1 LEDNKEVRKAGTPR
15 DIPPPLELECLKVLW
30 TLKQGSVKD
39 VVACLKSADRLLAY
53 TTVLT
58 VLDRLHRRGA
68 VERQKQGRAFMFV
81 PVLDLDRA
89 RRTAVLELAATY
101 FGGSVSSL
109 RSYLDSMPERPGAAP
124 EAPGRQVSEEEPR
137 LDPTLLSK
145 AGFY

>member
-1 LEDNKEVRKAGTPR
+1 LEDNKKVRKAGPPR

-39 VVACLKSADRLLAY
+39 VVECLKRSDRLLAY

-68 VERQKQGRAFMFV
+68 VERQKQGRAFLFA
-81 PVLDLDRA
+81 PVLDQDRA

-101 FGGSVSSL
+101 FGGSIGSL
-109 RSYLDSMPERPGAAP
+109 RSYLDSIPERPPAP
-124 EAPGRQVSEEEPR
+124 VDPPTYAVTEEESS
-137 LDPTLLSK
+137 LDPTLL
-145 AGFY
+145 